1 MPGRRTNWGCGL
13 DPEPGWLNSDIR
25 HGPGIDLSADI
36 LDGLPLAEGALDYI
50 VSIHALPALPYPS
63 LLPALQELRRVL
75 REEGVLRLA
84 LPDLERA
91 IRAYLAGDARYFIVP
106 DDDVR
111 SLGGKLAVQLTW
123 YGYSRSLFTWDFVE
137 ELLFAAGYRRVVRC
151 AFRHTASPFPE
162 IVELDNREGESLYV
176 EAVK

>member
-1 MPGRRTNWGCGL
+1 MNWGCDT
-13 DPEPGWLNSDIR
+13 DPKPGWLNSDIKD
-25 HGPGIDLSADI
+25 GPGIDLSADI
-36 LDGLPLAEGALDYI
+36 LDGLPLEDGAMDYI
-50 VSIHALPALPYPS
+50 VSIHALPELPYPS

-75 REEGVLRLA
+75 REDGVLRLA

-91 IRAYLAGDARYFIVP
+91 VRAYLAGDAGYFLIP

-123 YGYSRSLFTWDFVE
+123 YGYSRSLFTFDFVE
-137 ELLFAAGYRRVVRC
+137 ELLFAAGYRRVVQC
-151 AFRHTASPFPE
+151 AFRETASSFSE
-162 IVELDNREGESLYV
+162 IVELDNREGESLFV